1 MIRTD
6 KLAFALLIM
15 GSMATADV
23 LKDFDSLGGN
33 DVLLERAQRLNP
45 ETDIEI
51 VQDRTVDRRMR
62 SELQMDLGAH
72 VGGDAYVATQSLGL
86 GYNLH
91 LTPRWSVGA
100 RGSYYFN
107 RLRDEGRYLID
118 RALDAEANASEA
130 TKQELKSLGLIPDI
144 DWPLYS
150 YYGVLNF
157 YPIYGK
163 MNILNMGV
171 AQYDVYLLGGAGQV
185 ELRKGPSSAFMAG
198 GGIGIW
204 ISQHLSSRFEARWET
219 WEAKRYSGKE
229 RMNMTA
235 LGVSMGYLL

>member
-1 MIRTD
+1 MKTFI
-6 KLAFALLIM
+6 LAFMLVP
-15 GSMATADV
+15 GVVFADV

-33 DVLLERAQRLNP
+33 DVLLERAQRLSPDQN
-45 ETDIEI
+45 IKV
-51 VQDRTVDRRMR
+51 VQERTVDRRWR
-62 SELQMDLGAH
+62 SELQMDLSAH
-72 VGGDAYVATQSLGL
+72 VGGDAYVATQGVGL

-91 LTPRWSVGA
+91 ITPRWSIGA
-100 RGSYYFN
+100 RGAYYFN

-130 TKQELKSLGLIPDI
+130 TKEELKSLGLIPDI

-163 MNILNMGV
+163 MNILDLGV
-171 AQYDVYLLGGAGQV
+171 AQYDVYILGGAGQV
-185 ELRKGPSSAFMAG
+185 ELRRGPSPAFTAG
-198 GGIGIW
+198 GGVGIW
-204 ISQHLSSRFEARWET
+204 ISQYLSSRFEVRWET
-219 WEAKRYSGKE
+219 WEAQRYNGKE

-235 LGVSMGYLL
+235 LGLSMGYLL